1 MRAVVLSY
9 PENKGHSP
17 SPRPL
22 ALLQLSQSLSWDGS
36 WALGKWCAMDVLL
49 VSEHSTCCAWPLC
62 EVLCSPKRLLGRLR
76 GGGVSEMKSESWTSQ
91 QVERY
96 KFRQWF
102 YIMSILQMI
111 VVNSFLGPLR
121 SLTIGLDCIYIPGM
135 YFLLWSGPSM
145 QLGVGWLVAPLP
157 LCHHPTH
164 RQFLP
169 LLITVAHSIHSWVIL
184 SLTPSQSRQTG

>member
-1 MRAVVLSY
+1 MVPGPWERGVLWMFCLCQSTLLVVL
-9 PENKGHSP
+9 GHFV
-17 SPRPL
+17 RF
-22 ALLQLSQSLSWDGS
+22 
-36 WALGKWCAMDVLL
+36 CV
-49 VSEHSTCCAWPLC
+49 H
-62 EVLCSPKRLLGRLR
+62 PKDFWG
-76 GGGVSEMKSESWTSQ
+76 GCGGVSEMKSESWTSQ

-111 VVNSFLGPLR
+111 VVSSFLGPLR